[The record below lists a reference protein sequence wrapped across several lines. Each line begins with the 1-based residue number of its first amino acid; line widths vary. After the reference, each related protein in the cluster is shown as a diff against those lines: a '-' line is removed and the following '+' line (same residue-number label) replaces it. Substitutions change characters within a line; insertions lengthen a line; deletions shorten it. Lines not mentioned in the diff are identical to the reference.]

1 MNANLSDF
9 ETYVYKNPTFNLTQI
24 RRGLGYSLNE
34 VSYMFLLH
42 KTSFD
47 GIRTKLGITK
57 RKEPVNI
64 VRNKKWRVEK
74 QSELFE
80 LYKADAARK
89 YKEIFKSSLKE
100 DMIKKEVVVN
110 IQTLSQIRQII
121 KKGISNNDHVTLVV
135 PTTDELLN
143 RVVDQNA
150 LIMSRQVVLNHNVK
164 KCISQQKSIL
174 NKLKSLKLV

>member
-1 MNANLSDF
+1 
-9 ETYVYKNPTFNLTQI
+9 
-24 RRGLGYSLNE
+24 
-34 VSYMFLLH
+34 
-42 KTSFD
+42 
-47 GIRTKLGITK
+47 
-57 RKEPVNI
+57 
-64 VRNKKWRVEK
+64 
-74 QSELFE
+74 
-80 LYKADAARK
+80 
-89 YKEIFKSSLKE
+89 
-100 DMIKKEVVVN
+100 MIKKEVVVN

>member
-64 VRNKKWRVEK
+64 VRNKN
-74 QSELFE
+74 
-80 LYKADAARK
+80 
-89 YKEIFKSSLKE
+89 ITKSGRIGTS
-100 DMIKKEVVVN
+100 
-110 IQTLSQIRQII
+110 S
-121 KKGISNNDHVTLVV
+121 S
-135 PTTDELLN
+135 TT
-143 RVVDQNA
+143 A
-150 LIMSRQVVLNHNVK
+150 ST
-164 KCISQQKSIL
+164 
-174 NKLKSLKLV
+174 

>member
-80 LYKADAARK
+80 LYKDNTPGKKADAARK
-89 YKEIFKSSLKE
+89 YKEIFKSSLK
-100 DMIKKEVVVN
+100 
-110 IQTLSQIRQII
+110 
-121 KKGISNNDHVTLVV
+121 
-135 PTTDELLN
+135 
-143 RVVDQNA
+143 
-150 LIMSRQVVLNHNVK
+150 
-164 KCISQQKSIL
+164 
-174 NKLKSLKLV
+174 